1 MRAALLA
8 LLLLAP
14 SAAFAAKALVVL
26 SEPLS
31 PSFRE
36 AYDGFLAEWGEPVD
50 TARADDSLPEGPH
63 DVVLAFGGR
72 AASRARSHEGPLVVA
87 LAPAYR
93 GEGRDA
99 TTVRVA
105 MTPSPERLVAAL
117 AAAGVKRLLAVRA
130 APAEAEFLRRAAS
143 AGKAAGVEI
152 SDRILT
158 GPDALPRLLRRDGVL
173 ADGVWLAPDPA
184 SVTPET
190 FGAAR
195 EFSRARAVPFFAPAA
210 GLVSGEVRGE
220 LTVSFG
226 DCGREAA
233 RAARELLAG
242 RETAKVV
249 YPGSLPASAAA
260 PPSTAP
266 ASGR

>member
-8 LLLLAP
+8 LLLLSP

-36 AYDGFLAEWGEPVD
+36 AFDAFLAEWGEPVD
-50 TARADDSLPEGPH
+50 TAPADRPLAEAPH
-63 DVVLAFGGR
+63 DVVVAFGGR
-72 AASRARSHEGPLVVA
+72 AAARARADARPLVVA

-99 TTVRVA
+99 ATVRVA
-105 MTPSPERLVAAL
+105 LTPSPERFVAAL

-130 APAEAEFLRRAAS
+130 APAEAEFRRRAES

-152 SDRILT
+152 FDRILG
-158 GPDALPRLLRRDGVL
+158 GPEALPRLLRRDGVL
-173 ADGVWLAPDPA
+173 ADGVWLAPDPM

-210 GLVSGEVRGE
+210 GLVDGEVRGE
-220 LTVSFG
+220 LTVSFA

-242 RETAKVV
+242 RGTAKVV
-249 YPGSLPASAAA
+249 YPGSFSDARAA

>member
-1 MRAALLA
+1 MRAPLLA
-8 LLLLAP
+8 LLLLSP

-36 AYDGFLAEWGEPVD
+36 AYDGFLAEWGEAVD
-50 TARADDSLPEGPH
+50 IARADRPLPEGPH
-63 DVVLAFGGR
+63 DLVVAFGGR
-72 AASRARSHEGPLVVA
+72 AAARARSHERPLVVA

-93 GEGRDA
+93 GKGRDA

-143 AGKAAGVEI
+143 AGRAAGVLIE
-152 SDRILT
+152 DRILT
-158 GPDALPRLLRRDGVL
+158 GPAAMPRLLRRDGVE
-173 ADGVWLAPDPA
+173 ADGIWLAPDPV

-210 GLVSGEVRGE
+210 GLVEGEVRGE
-220 LTVSFG
+220 LTVSFR

-242 RETAKVV
+242 RATAKVV
-249 YPGSLPASAAA
+249 YPGSLPAALSA

-266 ASGR
+266 ATNR